1 LSQISLLLEANF
13 GRGIA
18 PYQRVGHDLE
28 AISGVR
34 CAPTTPEI
42 SNRVMKCA
50 CTSPGWAKSLE
61 LIVMWV
67 NEWYMIASHTM
78 GVPAR
83 SKLFARNLLV
93 RGGGIFLASY
103 LSCNPT
109 QLKSRLST
117 ALQSGTACRGYL
129 GFKNATVHARVP
141 REPITRI
148 SIKEACMR
156 ARVLKHVGATNLQA
170 TCTHSP
176 VCRCTTCWMDLTR
189 GTHMYTNL
197 LTVHTKRSW
206 HSRLLIC
213 RMPAT
218 DYSHMAFV

>member
-129 GFKNATVHARVP
+129 GTKK
-141 REPITRI
+141 ITRRHGFPGI
-148 SIKEACMR
+148 IQIQERYRSRTRPKRAHYPDKYQGSMHASPGPEARGSHEPTSYMYTLSSLQMHHVLDGSY
-156 ARVLKHVGATNLQA
+156 ARHTHVHKPAY
-170 TCTHSP
+170 
-176 VCRCTTCWMDLTR
+176 
-189 GTHMYTNL
+189 GTHKAIL
-197 LTVHTKRSW
+197 
-206 HSRLLIC
+206 
-213 RMPAT
+213 A
-218 DYSHMAFV
+218 